1 MKTNYKILGM
11 AEEGH
16 CEHCGAN
23 CPKRRVAIVAV
34 DCDGNPSAE
43 PVMVGCICA
52 AELTGNRSRSA
63 ANRIRQQAEFADQQA
78 KLHRDDL
85 ERQFAFRVAGKW
97 HPDVDP
103 SSREPRDAAN
113 ARYRVTRRPIVG
125 SYFAADDA
133 GRIVRVDGT
142 SKQDVEM
149 FAGRGFR
156 QITGAVTENGLAPFA
171 VNA

>member
-1 MKTNYKILGM
+1 MATKYKILGM

-78 KLHRDDL
+78 KLHREDL
-85 ERQFAFRVAGKW
+85 ERQFNFRVAG
-97 HPDVDP
+97 DVGAFGTP
-103 SSREPRDAAN
+103 QDAAN
-113 ARYRVTRRPIVG
+113 RRYRVTRRPIIG

-149 FAGRGFR
+149 FASRGFR